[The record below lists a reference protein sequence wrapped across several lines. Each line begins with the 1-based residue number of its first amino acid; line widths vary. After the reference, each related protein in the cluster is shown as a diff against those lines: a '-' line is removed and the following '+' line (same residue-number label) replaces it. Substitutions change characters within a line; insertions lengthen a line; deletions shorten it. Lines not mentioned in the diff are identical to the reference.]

1 VASSL
6 PPSLADRRAQLLGG
20 AQPRLRVGKRG
31 SGGGGGHGGHL
42 QDQLAE
48 ERKMHQR
55 MQEELASMTGALK
68 RNVEAMHK
76 TIKSD
81 IGRLNTM
88 DNDLAKGTESV
99 ARLSV
104 MTGLQKKI

>member
-1 VASSL
+1 MASSL
-6 PPSLADRRAQLLGG
+6 PPSLADRRSQLLGG

-31 SGGGGGHGGHL
+31 SGGGGHGGHL

-104 MTGLQKKI
+104 MTGQQKKI